1 MVKGHRADM
10 ILHYAQENLL
20 NERIRQVHFTTDA
33 LQHKIVHLHQNLPN
47 SVSDR
52 ITLIVLTAELTQHH
66 KEKERQT
73 KQMDLILSIKQNTAK
88 LSWRKKDDSTTT
100 EDMKVKLVKNLS
112 DREHM
117 QPEREVLDKGLNNII
132 MLWSSL
138 QQPSET
144 AIFQLRKLN
153 KVHAALANAQP
164 SNITSQKRLALEA
177 SAAMKV
183 SPSYEQ
189 INKDAM
195 LY

>member
-1 MVKGHRADM
+1 M

-52 ITLIVLTAELTQHH
+52 ITLIFLTAELIQHH

-73 KQMDLILSIKQNTAK
+73 KQTDLILSGKQNTAK
-88 LSWRKKDDSTTT
+88 LSWRKKDDSTI
-100 EDMKVKLVKNLS
+100 EDIKVKLVKNLS

-153 KVHAALANAQP
+153 KVHAALANVQP
-164 SNITSQKRLALEA
+164 SNITSQKRLALKA
-177 SAAMKV
+177 SVAMKV